1 MMDIPPGIHRIQTSH
16 QIGNLAI
23 INLISASSN
32 VSLEKTCSE
41 GEHKLNKAQSLF
53 YRVRSS
59 LVAKIAIVSFV
70 CVHIPLLGIILL
82 LLGTDKASPLH
93 VLIVMVG
100 TTVLGTLICLYAIW
114 AQLRPVTQLK
124 LALDQFEIGGVLN
137 IPRALTKKS
146 DEVGRLAETVSDL
159 VLSLNK
165 MTVELRSR
173 ATTDV
178 LTGLRNRRWLIDR
191 VSAEPT
197 QSKRNESPASLIL
210 FDVDHFK
217 AINDSFGHVAGDQ
230 VLMAIGETV
239 KDMIRP
245 YDLAARIGGEEFCI
259 VLPRSDI
266 NEAFNVAERLRISF
280 ENLKIPDISDRAI
293 TCSFGVTPLLT
304 DMKLTDVL
312 RQADIALYEAKG
324 AGRNRVMIWTESSE
338 TKLK

>member
-1 MMDIPPGIHRIQTSH
+1 LNRSH
-16 QIGNLAI
+16 
-23 INLISASSN
+23 
-32 VSLEKTCSE
+32 
-41 GEHKLNKAQSLF
+41 SLF

-82 LLGTDKASPLH
+82 LLGTEQASPLR

-100 TTVLGTLICLYAIW
+100 TTVLGTLFCLYAIW
-114 AQLRPVTQLK
+114 IQLRPVTQLK
-124 LALDQFEIGGVLN
+124 LALDQFEKDGVLN
-137 IPRALTKKS
+137 IPHALAKKP
-146 DEVGRLAETVSDL
+146 DEVGKLAETISDL
-159 VLSLNK
+159 VLNLNK

-178 LTGLRNRRWLIDR
+178 LTGLRNRRWLVDR
-191 VSAEPT
+191 ISTELA
-197 QSKRNESPASLIL
+197 QSKRNELPVSLVL

-217 AINDSFGHVAGDQ
+217 AINDTFGHVAGDQ

-259 VLPRSDI
+259 VLPQTDI
-266 NEAFNVAERLRISF
+266 NEAFNVAERLRVSF
-280 ENLKIPDISDRAI
+280 ENLKIPDISDRTI
-293 TCSFGVTPLLT
+293 TCSFGASPFLP

-312 RQADIALYEAKG
+312 RQADAALYEAKG
-324 AGRNRVMIWTESSE
+324 AGRNRVMIWTQSSE

>member
-1 MMDIPPGIHRIQTSH
+1 MNRSH
-16 QIGNLAI
+16 
-23 INLISASSN
+23 
-32 VSLEKTCSE
+32 
-41 GEHKLNKAQSLF
+41 SLF

-59 LVAKIAIVSFV
+59 LVAKIAIVSFI

-82 LLGTDKASPLH
+82 LLGTEQASPLH

-100 TTVLGTLICLYAIW
+100 ATVLGTLFCLYAIW
-114 AQLRPVTQLK
+114 IQLRPVTQLK
-124 LALDQFEIGGVLN
+124 LALDQFEKNGVLN
-137 IPRALTKKS
+137 IPRALAKKS
-146 DEVGRLAETVSDL
+146 DEVGKLAETISDL
-159 VLSLNK
+159 VLNLNK

-178 LTGLRNRRWLIDR
+178 LTGLRNRRWLVDR
-191 VSAEPT
+191 ISTELA
-197 QSKRNESPASLIL
+197 QSKRNELPISLVL

-217 AINDSFGHVAGDQ
+217 AINDTFGHVAGDQ

-259 VLPRSDI
+259 VLPQTDI

-280 ENLKIPDISDRAI
+280 ENLKIPDISDRTI
-293 TCSFGVTPLLT
+293 TCSFGASPFLP

-312 RQADIALYEAKG
+312 RQADVALYEAKG
-324 AGRNRVMIWTESSE
+324 AGRNRVMVWTQSSE